1 MIETN
6 IDADF
11 AVRNLQ
17 IEIYNGIAKTI
28 FITNLIFKQLFIL
41 KIQIHWKTL

>member
-17 IEIYNGIAKTI
+17 IEIYNGIAKQY
-28 FITNLIFKQLFIL
+28 LL
-41 KIQIHWKTL
+41 QI